1 MVCLRI
7 FVTEDFHDF
16 MKASKLSEQ
25 DVVKSAN
32 ELANG
37 LYDADL
43 SGNVFKKRIAPSG
56 RSKSGFGRAVV
67 AFRFAGNIFFVDGWL
82 KKNVRKSGHEIPE
95 KLLIVYKAVARDLL
109 SFTAQQL
116 EIEIRSGIIKEVF
129 SNGR

>member
-16 MKASKLSEQ
+16 MKASKLSEK

-43 SGNVFKKRIAPSG
+43 SGNVFKKQLPHQAD
-56 RSKSGFGRAVV
+56 RSQVLGVRLLP
-67 AFRFAGNIFFVDGWL
+67 FAL
-82 KKNVRKSGHEIPE
+82 KRKSSSWP
-95 KLLIVYKAVARDLL
+95 D
-109 SFTAQQL
+109 
-116 EIEIRSGIIKEVF
+116 
-129 SNGR
+129 GRRKMSISPGQKYHREH

>member
-16 MKASKLSEQ
+16 MKASKLSEK

-43 SGNVFKKRIAPSG
+43 SGNVFKK
-56 RSKSGFGRAVV
+56 
-67 AFRFAGNIFFVDGWL
+67 
-82 KKNVRKSGHEIPE
+82 
-95 KLLIVYKAVARDLL
+95 
-109 SFTAQQL
+109 
-116 EIEIRSGIIKEVF
+116 
-129 SNGR
+129 

>member
-16 MKASKLSEQ
+16 MKASKLSEK
-25 DVVKSAN
+25 DVAKSAN

-56 RSKSGFGRAVV
+56 RSKSGFGRAVI
-67 AFRFAGNIFFVDGWL
+67 AFRFEEKIFFMAGWE
-82 KKNVRKSGHEIPE
+82 KKNVHKSGPEISPGAL
-95 KLLIVYKAVARDLL
+95 KIFKSLAQVLLDIPDTQLNKDLSL
-109 SFTAQQL
+109 GLIT
-116 EIEIRSGIIKEVF
+116 EVKPH
-129 SNGR
+129 G